1 MVLSVSRHLSG
12 DSTNQSNTPGSS
24 SIPLV
29 LHCLSDYRTKTR
41 VIVNTT
47 VKTSWLQT
55 ATSLQSSLYAP
66 TQTIK
71 GHHDADCQPRC
82 PSDHETALFN
92 VSEPTN
98 ATTYPD
104 NIAPLQ
110 QKQLLPTTCSIAAC
124 HLQSEDRDQC
134 GCMSSCFRFCG
145 AQAVVLVGSR
155 WLGVKGNVL
164 HDPRVLPNHPSH

>member
-12 DSTNQSNTPGSS
+12 DSTNQSNTPLTYVAHPFPWF
-24 SIPLV
+24 SIVFP
-29 LHCLSDYRTKTR
+29 
-41 VIVNTT
+41 TT
-47 VKTSWLQT
+47 GRKDEGDSTTPRLKQADLQT

-71 GHHDADCQPRC
+71 GHHDADCQQRC

-92 VSEPTN
+92 VSELTN

-110 QKQLLPTTCSIAAC
+110 QKQLLSTTCSIAAC
-124 HLQSEDRDQC
+124 HLQSDDRDQC

-145 AQAVVLVGSR
+145 AQAVVFVGSR
-155 WLGVKGNVL
+155 
-164 HDPRVLPNHPSH
+164 